1 MMTMNERQ
9 QRMAERILE
18 DENLRGD
25 LEDKAANALVDW
37 ASKRAADAAAD
48 PDRSDAAVEAQ
59 VQAIRQAARAAALS
73 GETAPKRLIA
83 LAAARLAPSG
93 DSAESAPP
101 VAAADAAA
109 PIEPAMASSAVVKE
123 KDAPPKD
130 APVAR
135 EAPAPV
141 SAVATATPPTPDAPI
156 AKQPSAP
163 TRKPAGSGINRSP
176 RKRSR
181 LARFLKRVLGGR

>member
-1 MMTMNERQ
+1 MTMNERQ

-37 ASKRAADAAAD
+37 ASKRAAAAAAD

-93 DSAESAPP
+93 DSADDSARAAVLNASDPAEP
-101 VAAADAAA
+101 AVAAGGTAT
-109 PIEPAMASSAVVKE
+109 EQAV
-123 KDAPPKD
+123 PPQE

-135 EAPAPV
+135 EAPM
-141 SAVATATPPTPDAPI
+141 STVAAATPPIPDAPI
-156 AKQPSAP
+156 AKQSSAP
-163 TRKPAGSGINRSP
+163 TRKPAGSGANRSP

>member
-1 MMTMNERQ
+1 MTTDERQ

-83 LAAARLAPSG
+83 LAAARLAPSQDVA
-93 DSAESAPP
+93 DSVPA
-101 VAAADAAA
+101 VATNATDPA
-109 PIEPAMASSAVVKE
+109 EPAMASGGAATE
-123 KDAPPKD
+123 RATPPEDAPQ
-130 APVAR
+130 AR
-135 EAPAPV
+135 EAPAPAA
-141 SAVATATPPTPDAPI
+141 AVLAATEPMPDAPL
-156 AKQPSAP
+156 AKQSNAP
-163 TRKPAGSGINRSP
+163 ARKPAGSGTNRSP

-181 LARFLKRVLGGR
+181 LARFLKRVVGGR

>member
-1 MMTMNERQ
+1 MTMNERQ

-37 ASKRAADAAAD
+37 ASKRAAAAAAD

-93 DSAESAPP
+93 DSADDSAP
-101 VAAADAAA
+101 AA
-109 PIEPAMASSAVVKE
+109 
-123 KDAPPKD
+123 
-130 APVAR
+130 
-135 EAPAPV
+135 
-141 SAVATATPPTPDAPI
+141 
-156 AKQPSAP
+156 
-163 TRKPAGSGINRSP
+163 
-176 RKRSR
+176 
-181 LARFLKRVLGGR
+181 